1 MVSKIMKFWQ
11 NKPTGR
17 KRNKKM
23 DAGKNGH
30 FVFQLFNTALDEK
43 SCKTCISTDFC
54 HFAPGG
60 LI

>member
-1 MVSKIMKFWQ
+1 
-11 NKPTGR
+11 
-17 KRNKKM
+17 M
-23 DAGKNGH
+23 DAGKNRH

-43 SCKTCISTDFC
+43 PCKTCISNDFC